1 MYEELINKQVK
12 LIFKDGMKIG
22 TKKGVFLDFD
32 DLNYKIDVDGK
43 SIYFKKEDVSRIEE
57 LQVVLES
64 GDNDEYR

>member
-57 LQVVLES
+57 LQVSLGNGGKS
-64 GDNDEYR
+64 GY